1 MFYLLPKN
9 HKSPESWPV
18 PNRIPAGRPIVSDC
32 GSQSYRVA
40 EYIDYYINP
49 LAQLHQSYVKDTYDF
64 VQKLSSLSVPTNTFI
79 FSIDVDS
86 LYTNIET
93 ERGLLAIESAFQ
105 QHPRQDR
112 PDKELL
118 ELLKITLTCND
129 FEFNNTF
136 YL

>member
-1 MFYLLPKN
+1 M
-9 HKSPESWPV
+9 
-18 PNRIPAGRPIVSDC
+18 
-32 GSQSYRVA
+32 A